1 MYFLRDLSQRDFS
14 IDDVRKFCKAQ
25 KRILPWIGTLNWE
38 DIKESRLTFNPYC
51 ILPEYNELEKGFMIF
66 YDVGNKAP
74 FQEFIQNIKNKT
86 TLTAKLSLFGL
97 FFVRLHAIRASRVWR
112 HPETQFADFVIKKLA
127 GMNNFPVL
135 FKSITTKILSNKQPL
150 LQINDSRINNTDL
163 IIKSVIAHII
173 AFHTLVEPNSSQL
186 AMYLHRIQ
194 DCQNLF
200 ILSCISDIES
210 LVFNAV
216 AVDEE
221 LTRYACKCGM
231 KYVIG
236 YCGSPVTSS
245 RCPECGNTIG
255 GTDHK
260 LAKGNTRIDSKPID
274 QVSAND
280 QAGYIGEPV
289 NQTFTH
295 SVRSLLPTSY
305 RILHLMVHALIG
317 ASAPQPAL
325 AFLRKNNPT
334 ATDAERYCM
343 DHIRNDWVILRNLF
357 KCSDENLA
365 LMFHSLI
372 SSMTEKPPLPNQQ
385 IKSSADRENWETEF
399 HRNYIAPQIRNIT
412 ETATNYR
419 MKLNAALAKNP
430 KKNVIEA
437 EINQTL
443 IMDKQYRVENLPALW
458 RSIELNC

>member
-1 MYFLRDLSQRDFS
+1 MNDKFKNLEPFFRYALEALYIQGAPALQKITSIAFLKEFVRKFWDIFIQEDKNRPIAYNQIEDGDFDSGELIYQINTYMNIAHPLVYSLKMYFLRDLSQRDFS

-210 LVFNAV
+210 L
-216 AVDEE
+216 
-221 LTRYACKCGM
+221 
-231 KYVIG
+231 
-236 YCGSPVTSS
+236 
-245 RCPECGNTIG
+245 
-255 GTDHK
+255 
-260 LAKGNTRIDSKPID
+260 PID

-305 RILHLMVHALIG
+305 RILHLIVHALIG

-357 KCSDENLA
+357 KCSDEVNYKL
-365 LMFHSLI
+365 FLI
-372 SSMTEKPPLPNQQ
+372 ICSVL
-385 IKSSADRENWETEF
+385 
-399 HRNYIAPQIRNIT
+399 
-412 ETATNYR
+412 
-419 MKLNAALAKNP
+419 
-430 KKNVIEA
+430 
-437 EINQTL
+437 
-443 IMDKQYRVENLPALW
+443 
-458 RSIELNC
+458 